1 MDREEAIKVLQSK
14 LHLDCSVNMAIK
26 ELEAREVAISAL
38 REQEQSKWIS
48 DRLPTEEEC
57 NRAIVGVV
65 NGYNGRIT
73 FTDAEIFV
81 CYDFKEKDWYSEDYD
96 IEGCAVR
103 CWYVLPEPPKEGAD
117 RTCETCYANDM
128 EHDAVDNPCW
138 NCKGN
143 HSEWSPK
150 EGAEG

>member
-1 MDREEAIKVLQSK
+1 MDRAEAIKTLKRHKMTCLLSGLFDVYEALI
-14 LHLDCSVNMAIK
+14 MAI
-26 ELEAREVAISAL
+26 AAM

-96 IEGCAVR
+96 IEGCKVR
-103 CWYVLPEPPKEGAD
+103 CWYVLPEPPKEGA
-117 RTCETCYANDM
+117 
-128 EHDAVDNPCW
+128 
-138 NCKGN
+138 
-143 HSEWSPK
+143 
-150 EGAEG
+150 EG

>member
-1 MDREEAIKVLQSK
+1 MDRAEAIRYLESMATDLTGACVAAQSDKVSQYIERK
-14 LHLDCSVNMAIK
+14 IQAVDMAI
-26 ELEAREVAISAL
+26 AAM

-48 DRLPTEEEC
+48 DRLPTEDEC

-96 IEGCAVR
+96 IEGCKVR
-103 CWYVLPEPPKEGAD
+103 CWYVLPEPPKEGA
-117 RTCETCYANDM
+117 
-128 EHDAVDNPCW
+128 
-138 NCKGN
+138 
-143 HSEWSPK
+143 
-150 EGAEG
+150 EG